1 MPFRGHQPASR
12 WLNATLPSS
21 RFIPL
26 HHSTSYE
33 TSMTD
38 SNREIPEDSQFI
50 VPTSVSKHVR
60 LITIARPE
68 KRNAMTNGMVIEI
81 GRLLSMYKDDSDVR
95 CVVITGDDKAF
106 SAGADLKNM
115 HKFGAAK
122 TVNDTQRAAAWEE
135 IERFP
140 KPFIAAAN
148 GYTYGAGN
156 ELAMCCD
163 FVIAGSNA
171 LFGQP
176 EAKTAGMA
184 GDGGTQRLPRKVGPA
199 MAAYMIM
206 TGEPIT
212 AQTAKECGYVV
223 EICDP
228 AETVKRALAIAEV
241 ISTRGPLAVQAMKAC
256 MRVAV
261 GATQENGI
269 AFERMMVVRNQ
280 STPDRAEG
288 LASFA
293 EKRDPRFTGRRS

>member
-1 MPFRGHQPASR
+1 
-12 WLNATLPSS
+12 
-21 RFIPL
+21 
-26 HHSTSYE
+26 
-33 TSMTD
+33 MTD
-38 SNREIPEDSQFI
+38 LNSTVLDDSQYI
-50 VPTSVSKHVR
+50 LSERVSNHVR
-60 LITIARPE
+60 LIKIARPE

-81 GRLLSMYKDDSDVR
+81 GRLLQEFKEDAQVR
-95 CVVITGDDKAF
+95 CVVITGDEKAF

-115 HKFGAAK
+115 HKFGASK
-122 TVNDTQRAAAWEE
+122 VVNDVQRAASWEE

-140 KPFIAAAN
+140 KPLIAAVN
-148 GYTYGAGN
+148 GYAYGAGN

-199 MAAYMIM
+199 IAAYMIM
-206 TGEPIT
+206 TGDPIT
-212 AQTAKECGYVV
+212 AQVAKESGYVV
-223 EICDP
+223 EVCEPD
-228 AETVKRALAIAEV
+228 ATVLRALAIAET
-241 ISTRGPLAVQAMKAC
+241 ICKRGPLAVQAMKAC

-280 STPDRAEG
+280 TTPDRAEG
-288 LASFA
+288 LASFS
-293 EKRDPRFTGRRS
+293 EKREPKFTGLR

>member
-1 MPFRGHQPASR
+1 MSLISESKEDAG
-12 WLNATLPSS
+12 
-21 RFIPL
+21 FIESI
-26 HHSTSYE
+26 H
-33 TSMTD
+33 
-38 SNREIPEDSQFI
+38 
-50 VPTSVSKHVR
+50 VSPHVR
-60 LITIARPE
+60 LIRIARPE

-81 GRLLSMYKDDSDVR
+81 GRLLREYKDDVDVR
-95 CVVITGDDKAF
+95 CVVITGDEKAF

-115 HKFGAAK
+115 HRFGSAAV
-122 TVNDTQRAAAWEE
+122 VNDVRRAAAWEE

-163 FVIAGSNA
+163 FVVAGSNA

-176 EAKTAGMA
+176 EAKTSGMA
-184 GDGGTQRLPRKVGPA
+184 GDGGTQRLPRKLGPS

-206 TGEPIT
+206 TGEPIS
-212 AQTAKECGYVV
+212 AQTAKEFGYVI
-223 EICDP
+223 EICEP
-228 AETVKRALAIAEV
+228 RRTVGRALEIAEV
-241 ISTRGPLAVQAMKAC
+241 ISMRGPLAVQAMKTC

-261 GATQENGI
+261 GATHENGL

-288 LASFA
+288 LAAFS
-293 EKRDPRFTGRRS
+293 EKREPKFTGLR